1 MSTLFRTKYP
11 NQEQVVSGTY
21 TVDDEDSILKCD
33 TSLAAVT
40 INLLE
45 IPAEY
50 WNTLYK
56 LYVVDNSGNAATNNI
71 TIVAPAGFTINNASS
86 MVINVNGAG
95 CIVRICADTKYTGT
109 LNYNPAGNTDTGWLD
124 LQGFTWITTSSLK
137 PQYRVINNQIFFRRN
152 LVIPLVDSGGNVINY
167 ATDATYGT
175 TYVNTLRVT
184 PFTGSGGVTAFTGG
198 CYFNNGTSVLQS
210 AAHVPDANYESAWII
225 ATKYQVFQAGA
236 SAPNAVGMYHSPYI
250 ITLQTDGKLKLET
263 LKSRELSIFPAQAT
277 GNSILRYLN
286 SNTVRSSFAQDFDD
300 VVDSMTTART
310 LNGSLIENYDFNQI
324 KSSVKLHNTTF
335 NPAEETEFGAMAVPL
350 MNFNAFKS

>member
-1 MSTLFRTKYP
+1 MNTLFSTKYP

-21 TVDDEDSILKCD
+21 NVDDEDSVLKCD
-33 TSLAAVT
+33 TSSGAVT

-45 IPAEY
+45 IVAGY

-56 LYVVDNSGNAATNNI
+56 LYVVDNSNNAATNNI

-86 MVINVNGAG
+86 MVININGAG

-124 LQGFTWITTSSLK
+124 LQGFSWITTSSLV
-137 PQYRVINNQIFFRRN
+137 PQYRVINNQIFFRRD

-175 TYVNTLRVT
+175 TYVNTQRVT
-184 PFTGSGGVTAFTGG
+184 PFTGVGGITTFPGG
-198 CYFNNGTSVLQS
+198 CYFNKGVSVLQS
-210 AAHVPDANYESAWII
+210 AAHVPDANYQSAWII
-225 ATKYQVFQAGA
+225 ATKSQVFLAGA
-236 SAPNAVGMYHSPYI
+236 SAPNAVGLYHSPYI
-250 ITLQTDGKLKLET
+250 LTLQTDGVLKLET
-263 LKSRELSIFPAQAT
+263 IKAKELAVYPSQAT
-277 GNSILRYLN
+277 GNSMLRYLN
-286 SNTVRSSFAQDFDD
+286 SNTVRSSYSQNFDD

-335 NPAEETEFGAMAVPL
+335 NPAEEDQFGAMAVPL

>member
-21 TVDDEDSILKCD
+21 NVDDEDSVLKCN
-33 TSLAAVT
+33 TSLGAVT

-45 IPAEY
+45 IPSEY

-71 TIVAPAGFTINNASS
+71 TIVAPTGFTINNASS

-95 CIVRICADTKYTGT
+95 CIVRICADTKYTGA

-124 LQGFTWITTSSLK
+124 LQGFSWITTSTLV

-152 LVIPLVDSGGNVINY
+152 LVIPLVDSGGSVINY

-175 TYVNTLRVT
+175 TYVNTARVT
-184 PFTGSGGVTAFTGG
+184 PFTGVGGVTTFTGG
-198 CYFNNGTSVLQS
+198 CYFNNGASVLQS

-225 ATKYQVFQAGA
+225 ATKSQIFQAIPA
-236 SAPNAVGMYHSPYI
+236 TPNAIGLYHSPYI
-250 ITLQTDGKLKLET
+250 LTLQTDGVLKLET
-263 LKSRELSIFPAQAT
+263 LKARELAVYPTQVT

-286 SNTVRSSFAQDFDD
+286 SNTITSSFSQNFDD

-310 LNGSLIENYDFNQI
+310 LNGSLITNYDFNQI
-324 KSSVKLHNTTF
+324 KSSARLHNTTF
-335 NPAEETEFGAMAVPL
+335 NPAEEDEFGAMAVPL
-350 MNFNAFKS
+350 MNFLAYK